1 MTGLVWV
8 ALPVKRAFATS
19 SLFTL
24 HLLPLAS
31 PRSASLALLLAGFE
45 KARFLHAHTRPP
57 SRPTPSKLPAH
68 SIRRSRD
75 AA

>member
-24 HLLPLAS
+24 HLLP
-31 PRSASLALLLAGFE
+31 ALFQPGVAVVGG
-45 KARFLHAHTRPP
+45 
-57 SRPTPSKLPAH
+57 
-68 SIRRSRD
+68 
-75 AA
+75 